1 MKTTVYRSEFHDY
14 FTKSDT
20 YKNQFSYEARE
31 IIFDYIEE
39 YEESTGVETE
49 FDLVSICCDFSES
62 TISEIVF
69 DYGYLMSSSD
79 GDKPK
84 EYIQEFLESKT
95 SVCGSYTDNEGE
107 TVFVFGQ
114 F

>member
-39 YEESTGVETE
+39 FEVSTGKETE

-69 DYGYLMSSSD
+69 DYGYLMD
-79 GDKPK
+79 DEAIKDKS
-84 EYIQEFLESKT
+84 YIEEFLWNKT